1 MFEFISLL
9 DYDDHKWFINTLSQE
24 WKDGYQTWTT
34 LVQTTGRTDLTT
46 MELDPKSAPTT
57 IDFLNKEKGLRQVQ
71 HDHDDTFISEDHR
84 LLRKVDLPDPILDEV
99 KRVRSDGQVETI
111 RLVNSFSDVT
121 FTIDKDANKRNW
133 KVTQEY
139 GAYSITISPED
150 DKTQEKTLLRTIDLP
165 VRFQAPYWPNY
176 FRDSYLY

>member
-1 MFEFISLL
+1 M
-9 DYDDHKWFINTLSQE
+9 
-24 WKDGYQTWTT
+24 
-34 LVQTTGRTDLTT
+34 
-46 MELDPKSAPTT
+46 
-57 IDFLNKEKGLRQVQ
+57 Q

-133 KVTQEY
+133 KVT
-139 GAYSITISPED
+139 
-150 DKTQEKTLLRTIDLP
+150 
-165 VRFQAPYWPNY
+165 
-176 FRDSYLY
+176 